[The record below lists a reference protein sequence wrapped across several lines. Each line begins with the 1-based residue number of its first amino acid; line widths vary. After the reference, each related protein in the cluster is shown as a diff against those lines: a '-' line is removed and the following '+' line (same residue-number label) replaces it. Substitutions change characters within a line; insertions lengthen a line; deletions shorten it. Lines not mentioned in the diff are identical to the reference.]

1 MDFRLKFVWREML
14 NFGTVK
20 KRASMLVLKH
30 YGIHMYNLYIFNMES
45 LVASEYKVFTF
56 EIKEFEAFS
65 KTSYRQ
71 ASSQSPVL

>member
-1 MDFRLKFVWREML
+1 MERDAEFWYC
-14 NFGTVK
+14 K
-20 KRASMLVLKH
+20 KTGFNV
-30 YGIHMYNLYIFNMES
+30 GIKTLWYMYNLYIFNKES